1 MPDTILSAYR
11 VLYEQ
16 LARPVIFTQGAQAA
30 HEHMLTLLRGLDA
43 LPASQPVLAA
53 IQRITQPPRPVTVGG
68 VTLNAPLM
76 LAAGFV
82 KGEGF
87 PDEDAALAAVES
99 DHNVMPGWASVPA
112 LCGLVEFG
120 SFTRWPRLGN
130 PGTVVWRHA
139 DSRSTQNRV
148 GLKNPGARAAAAFLA
163 KRRDR
168 LPAQF
173 GINVA
178 VSPGVSDPPQEQR
191 EVAEAFG
198 YFRAA
203 GIQPAWWTLN
213 VSCPNTEDDPGAR
226 QTESRTRDVCQA
238 ALDAL
243 AGQPA
248 PLWVKVSP
256 DLAPDQYRALMR
268 VFAEMGIPA
277 VIATNTLA
285 QPAPGRPDL
294 SAGIGGGRL
303 HRAALDAVG
312 HLVAEQRALDC
323 PVDVI
328 GCGGVLDGDSFG
340 DFAALGI
347 RAAQYWS
354 ALIYRGP
361 LAAALIASEF
371 EVSSVEF

>member
-1 MPDTILSAYR
+1 MSDAMLSAYR
-11 VLYEQ
+11 AVYEQ
-16 LARPVIFTQGAQAA
+16 VARPLIFTQGAQAA
-30 HEHMLTLLRGLDA
+30 HERILALLRGLDA
-43 LPASQPVLAA
+43 LESVQSLLAA
-53 IQRITQPPRPVTVGG
+53 ARRISQPPRPLDVGG
-68 VTLNAPLM
+68 ARLNSPLM

-87 PDEDAALAAVES
+87 PDEDAALAAVETGR
-99 DHNVMPGWASVPA
+99 NVMPGWRSVPA

-163 KRRDR
+163 ARRDR

-178 VSPGVSDPPQEQR
+178 VSPGVSDPYTEQR
-191 EVAEAFG
+191 DVAEALAF
-198 YFRAA
+198 FRAA
-203 GIQPAWWTLN
+203 GVQPTWWTLN
-213 VSCPNTEDDPGAR
+213 VSCPNTEDDPGAH
-226 QTESRTRDVCQA
+226 QTEARTRDLCQA

-256 DLAPDQYRALMR
+256 DLAPEQYRVLMR
-268 VFAEMGIPA
+268 VFAGVGIPA
-277 VIATNTLA
+277 AIATNTLA

-303 HRAALDAVG
+303 HRAALDAAA
-312 HLVAEQRALDC
+312 HLLGEQRALAC

-340 DFAALGI
+340 DFAALGV

-361 LAAALIASEF
+361 LAAALIQREF
-371 EVSSVEF
+371 